1 MHGLFLNL
9 FAIMENKI
17 SKVGVFTSGG
27 DAPGMNA
34 AIRAVVRA
42 AIYYNKEVYGIM
54 RGYEGMIDDEIVKLG
69 ARSVGNIIQRGGT
82 ILKSAR
88 SEEFRTPEG
97 RAKAYQNLKRHGID
111 SLIAIGGDG
120 TFTGLHKFY
129 EEFNIP
135 SICVP
140 GTIDNDLAGTDYT
153 IGYDTA
159 TNTAVEAIDK
169 IRDTALSHNRLFFIE
184 VMGRNSGYIAINSG
198 IAGGAVAIII
208 PEEQQSFEQLYEL
221 ITKGGKTN
229 KKSSLVVVAEGS
241 KIGGANELAKKVA
254 ERSSYF
260 DIKVTILG
268 HLQRGGAPTY
278 FDRVLASRMGIA
290 AVEGLLRGEN
300 DVMVGVRNN
309 AIVYNKFDVIMSHHH
324 EIDSESLRIAKI
336 LSI

>member
-1 MHGLFLNL
+1 MD
-9 FAIMENKI
+9 NKI

-34 AIRAVVRA
+34 AIRATIRA
-42 AIYYNKEVYGIM
+42 ATYYDKEVYGIM
-54 RGYEGMIDDEIVKLG
+54 RGYEGMIDNEIVKLG
-69 ARSVGNIIQRGGT
+69 ARSVGNILQRGGT
-82 ILKSAR
+82 ILKTAR
-88 SEEFRTPEG
+88 SEMFRTKEG
-97 RAKAYQNLKRHGID
+97 REKAYQNLKKSGID
-111 SLIAIGGDG
+111 ALVAIGGDG
-120 TFTGLHKFY
+120 TFTGLHKFN

-135 SICVP
+135 SICIP

-153 IGYDTA
+153 IGFDTA
-159 TNTAVEAIDK
+159 TNTAVEAIDR

-208 PEEQQSFEQLYEL
+208 PEEITSFDELYTLLEE
-221 ITKGGKTN
+221 GGKTN

-241 KIGGANELAKKVA
+241 KIGGANELARLVA

-268 HLQRGGAPTY
+268 HLQRGGSPTY
-278 FDRVLASRMGIA
+278 FDRVLASKMGVA
-290 AVEGLLRGEN
+290 AIEGLIAGRN
-300 DVMVGVRNN
+300 DAMVGVRDNKM
-309 AIVYNKFDVIMSHHH
+309 VYNDYNTIMTQHH
-324 EIDSESLRIAKI
+324 EIDSEALRIAKI

>member
-1 MHGLFLNL
+1 MN
-9 FAIMENKI
+9 AKI
-17 SKVGVFTSGG
+17 SKIGVFTSGG

-42 AIYYNKEVYGIM
+42 SIYYQKEVSGIIH
-54 RGYEGMIDDEIVKLG
+54 GYEGMIDEEIVKLG
-69 ARSVGNIIQRGGT
+69 ARSVGNILQRGGT

-88 SEEFRTPEG
+88 SENFRSPEG
-97 RAKAYQNLKRHGID
+97 RKKAFDNLKKNGID
-111 SLIAIGGDG
+111 ALVAIGGDG
-120 TFTGLHKFY
+120 TFTGLHIFQKEY
-129 EEFNIP
+129 GIP
-135 SICVP
+135 CVCIP
-140 GTIDNDLAGTDYT
+140 GTIDNDIAGTDYT

-184 VMGRNSGYIAINSG
+184 VMGRHSGYIALNSG
-198 IAGGAVAIII
+198 IAGGAVAIIL
-208 PEEQQSFEQLYEL
+208 PEEETSFDELYGRLEQS
-221 ITKGGKTN
+221 GKTS

-241 KIGGANELAKKVA
+241 KIGDANELARKVA

-278 FDRVLASRMGIA
+278 FDRVLASRMGVA
-290 AVEGLLRGEN
+290 AVEGLLKGET
-300 DVMVGVRNN
+300 DSMVGVFNN
-309 AIVYNKFDVIMSHHH
+309 QVVFNKFDSIMNGRHH
-324 EIDSESLRIAKI
+324 EIDQESLRLAKI

>member
-1 MHGLFLNL
+1 MN
-9 FAIMENKI
+9 NTI
-17 SKVGVFTSGG
+17 SKIGVFTSGG

-34 AIRAVVRA
+34 ALRAVVRA
-42 AIYYNKEVYGIM
+42 SIYYNKEVYGIM
-54 RGYEGMIDDEIVKLG
+54 QGYEGMIDGDIVKLG

-88 SEEFRTPEG
+88 SEEFRTAEG
-97 RAKAYQNLKRHGID
+97 RAKAFANLKKNGID

-129 EEFNIP
+129 QEFKVP
-135 SICVP
+135 SLCIP

-184 VMGRNSGYIAINSG
+184 VMGRNSGYIAINSA
-198 IAGGAVAIII
+198 IAGGAVAVII
-208 PEEQQSFEQLYEL
+208 PEEETSFDQLFTLLEQ
-221 ITKGGKTN
+221 GGKTN
-229 KKSSLVVVAEGS
+229 RKSSLVVVAEGS
-241 KIGGANELAKKVA
+241 RIGGANELARRVA
-254 ERSSYF
+254 ERSNYF

-278 FDRVLASRMGIA
+278 FDRVLASRMGVG
-290 AVEGLLRGEN
+290 AVEGLIAGKN
-300 DVMVGVRNN
+300 DAMVGVRNGQLVFN
-309 AIVYNKFDVIMSHHH
+309 QFDDIMGQQHVI
-324 EIDSESLRIAKI
+324 DAESLRIAKI

>member
-1 MHGLFLNL
+1 
-9 FAIMENKI
+9 MENKI
-17 SKVGVFTSGG
+17 SKIGVFTSGG

-42 AIYYNKEVYGIM
+42 AIYYKREVYGITQ
-54 RGYEGMIDDEIVKLG
+54 GYEGMIAGDIVKLG

-88 SEEFRTPEG
+88 SVEFRTKEG
-97 RAKAYQNLKRHGID
+97 RKKAYDNLKKNGID
-111 SLIAIGGDG
+111 SLVAIGGDG
-120 TFTGLHKFY
+120 TFTGLHIFF
-129 EEFNIP
+129 EEYGVP
-135 SICVP
+135 SICIP

-169 IRDTALSHNRLFFIE
+169 IRDTAISHNRLFFIE

-198 IAGGAVAIII
+198 IAGGAVACII
-208 PEEQQSFEQLYEL
+208 PEDNMSIEEL
-221 ITKGGKTN
+221 FAKLDEGGKTN

-241 KIGGANELAKKVA
+241 KIGNAMELSRKFA
-254 ERSSYF
+254 ERNNYF

-268 HLQRGGAPTY
+268 HLQRGGNPTY
-278 FDRVLASRMGIA
+278 FDRVLASKMGVA
-290 AVEGLLRGEN
+290 AIEGLIKGQN
-300 DVMVGVRNN
+300 DVMVGIRNN
-309 AIVYNKFDVIMSHHH
+309 EIVYNSFDLIMSHHH
-324 EIDSESLRIAKI
+324 EIDNESLRIAKI

>member
-1 MHGLFLNL
+1 
-9 FAIMENKI
+9 MENKV

-42 AIYYNKEVYGIM
+42 AIYYDKEVYGIM
-54 RGYEGMIDDEIVKLG
+54 RGYEGMLDDEIVKLG
-69 ARSVGNIIQRGGT
+69 ARSVGNILQRGGT

-129 EEFNIP
+129 EEFKIP

-208 PEEQQSFEQLYEL
+208 PEEKQSFEQLFEL

-290 AVEGLLRGEN
+290 AVEGLLRGES
-300 DVMVGVRNN
+300 DVMVGVVNN
-309 AIVYNKFDVIMSHHH
+309 AIVYNKFEVIMSHRH